1 MSWKSIPEEQD
12 VDSLKKGAEFEKK
25 LGVLIDN
32 RRKLSF
38 DHMKEIYFDGIQAKR
53 YWIRLLVER

>member
-25 LGVLIDN
+25 LGNLIDN

-38 DHMKEIYFDGIQAKR
+38 DHMKEIYFDGI
-53 YWIRLLVER
+53 